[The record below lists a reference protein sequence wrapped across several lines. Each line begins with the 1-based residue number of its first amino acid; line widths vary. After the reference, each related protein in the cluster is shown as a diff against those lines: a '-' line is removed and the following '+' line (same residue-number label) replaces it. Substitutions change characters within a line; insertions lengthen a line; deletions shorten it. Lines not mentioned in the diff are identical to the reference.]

1 MTWSTSAVQERPV
14 GVIAAGYATLVV
26 LCLAQLMVSLDVTV
40 VNVALPSITR
50 SLHFAPADTQWVVT
64 AYLLCTGGLTL
75 LGGRLAD
82 LLGRRRVALA
92 GLVIFAGA
100 SLASGLAG
108 DSTALIVARAAQGCG
123 AALLSPAALSIIT
136 TTYTG
141 EARTRAL
148 AAWGAI
154 GASGFAAGL
163 LIGGALTSWLSW
175 HWIFFINLPVSAVA
189 LVTLPV
195 LVPAD
200 ERRPDRMRALDL
212 ASPLLVTAGLAC
224 LVYALSRGSTQG
236 WSSGPTIA
244 GLVAAVALIL
254 LFVLLER
261 RAERPFVPAV
271 LWRNRPLLTGT
282 GIMAVATSIL
292 GGTLL
297 ISTFVLQQE
306 LGASALRT
314 GLDYLPLAIAVG
326 LAAHLGSKLLPRLG
340 SRLTAIAGLLVIAGG
355 LTLLLVAPD
364 HAGYA
369 QWFLPAFVG
378 IGLGA
383 GLTFVA
389 ASVTA
394 MSQVPA
400 ELAGAGSGLLATG
413 HEIGG
418 ALGVAVLTTVAT
430 AASEGGLLAS
440 GHHTAYLVATLVAAG
455 AAVLATTASDVRPTG
470 QQHVTLH

>member
-1 MTWSTSAVQERPV
+1 MTWSTSPVRERPV
-14 GVIAAGYATLVV
+14 GSPGAGYATLVV
-26 LCLAQLMVSLDVTV
+26 VCLAQLMVSLDITV

-50 SLHFAPADTQWVVT
+50 SLHFASGDTQWVVT

-82 LLGRRRVALA
+82 LLGQRRVAMA
-92 GLVIFAGA
+92 GLVIFAAA

-108 DSTALIVARAAQGCG
+108 DRTALIVARAAQGCG

-136 TTYTG
+136 TIYTG
-141 EARTRAL
+141 EMRTKAL

-163 LIGGALTSWLSW
+163 LVGGALTSWLSW

-189 LVTLPV
+189 VVALPA

-200 ERRPDRMRALDL
+200 ERRPGRLDL
-212 ASPLLVTAGLAC
+212 GAGSPLVVTAGLAC
-224 LVYALSRGSTQG
+224 LVYAFSRGSTQG
-236 WSSGPTIA
+236 WSSWPTIA
-244 GLVAAVALIL
+244 GLVAAMALIL
-254 LFVLLER
+254 AFALLER
-261 RAERPFVPAV
+261 RARLPFVPAV
-271 LWRNRPLLTGT
+271 LWRNRTLLTGA
-282 GIMAVATSIL
+282 GLMAVTTSIL

-326 LAAHLGSKLLPRLG
+326 SAAHLGSKLLPRLG
-340 SRLTAIAGLLVIAGG
+340 SRLTAIAGLLIIAGG
-355 LTLLLVAPD
+355 LVLLLAAPD

-369 QWFLPAFVG
+369 RWFLPAFIS

-394 MSQVPA
+394 MSQVPP

-440 GHHTAYLVATLVAAG
+440 GHHRAYLVATIVAG
-455 AAVLATTASDVRPTG
+455 AAGLLAATAPGVRPAG
-470 QQHVTLH
+470 QHHLTLH